1 MTMTVLFSLVGLLV
15 FVGLGAFTLYLLIDL
30 LEYVK
35 RFHAA
40 KWREISY
47 ARPFGMRQ
55 EDFYFYPVRPMR
67 FIPFLLSPESIGDS
81 HLAGHKN
88 KIKLAL
94 GAMLLMLVIFFASSL
109 IG

>member
-1 MTMTVLFSLVGLLV
+1 MTALFSLVGLLV

-30 LEYVK
+30 LEYLK
-35 RFHAA
+35 RFHAS
-40 KWREISY
+40 KWQEISY
-47 ARPFGMRQ
+47 DRPFGMRQ

-67 FIPFLLSPESIGDS
+67 FIPFLFSPESTGDS
-81 HLAGHKN
+81 HLAGYKN

-94 GAMLLMLVIFFASSL
+94 GGMLVMLIIFFTTSL